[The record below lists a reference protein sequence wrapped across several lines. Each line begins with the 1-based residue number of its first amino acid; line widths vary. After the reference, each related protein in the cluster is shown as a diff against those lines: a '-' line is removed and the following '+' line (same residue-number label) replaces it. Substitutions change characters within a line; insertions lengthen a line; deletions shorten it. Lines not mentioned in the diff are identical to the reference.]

1 MKKQKFTGA
10 LTAGQKE
17 DLDQARLK
25 KISLKWAKITR
36 DKAGEELFAR
46 RDVSDMTDP
55 SGGYELCG
63 YELYGSPA
71 RATTIC
77 LDLDASDVELA
88 LATNGNSLR
97 RATVTALLAALI
109 VDNAPALDANGAV

>member
-10 LTAGQKE
+10 LTAMQKE

-36 DKAGEELFAR
+36 DKAGEKLFTR
-46 RDVSDMTDP
+46 HDMTDP

-63 YELYGSPA
+63 YELSGPA
-71 RATTIC
+71 PATTIC
-77 LDLDASDVELA
+77 LDLDPCDVELA
-88 LATNGNSLR
+88 LATNGASLR

-109 VDNAPALDANGAV
+109 ADNAPALDANGAV